1 MSLFLKYSQ
10 PNDTCITI
18 FFRIDDLQNTNL
30 RDEHA
35 EDPLITSGQ
44 PMGHHHQ
51 NISTMLPSLA
61 PLTYIHLH
69 LLIQLLVRSISGSL
83 ASHPP
88 ATETPPS
95 QRREQSALR
104 VALSKVVGLVRP
116 AKERWRRRARVLRQS
131 VPKRMWDNPGASR
144 AIYRLRHK
152 EHCTTN

>member
-69 LLIQLLVRSISGSL
+69 LLIQLLVKAFRAAWRLTRQPLKHPRRSVESK
-83 ASHPP
+83 
-88 ATETPPS
+88 
-95 QRREQSALR
+95 
-104 VALSKVVGLVRP
+104 ALSVSRS
-116 AKERWRRRARVLRQS
+116 RRL
-131 VPKRMWDNPGASR
+131 
-144 AIYRLRHK
+144 
-152 EHCTTN
+152 